1 MMTKNRPP
9 HVASAPGKSLLKST
23 PAGLLALLLLLVCAH
38 EPARAQ
44 AQKLPSPDKVVGEY
58 VKAVGGKKR
67 LAALRDV
74 TYEWAVRRGEADAG
88 TARTRLKTT
97 GALRTDFLLGE
108 GEWDAAANA
117 RTAWTRTRDGHLS
130 TLTDREAFAARL
142 QAQLEGAWF
151 ADYKKQKILART
163 VAREEVGGEAAY
175 AVEFAT
181 RTGARLRYWFGAT
194 SRLLLQSEDEARGL
208 RVRFADWR
216 ARPGSPLQTEP
227 HRMEVERRG
236 EPTLVLTLN
245 SASYNSGLAESLF
258 EPPADASLDIAAL
271 LRDLSKNQDETD
283 RRVND
288 YTFTQK
294 TTEREMD
301 DKGRVE
307 KEKVAVYEVYPMADY
322 GWVQKLVS
330 ENGAPLSPER
340 EAREQKRVAEELEKA
355 EREAPKLREKRE
367 RQRAERRA
375 KQKAKAEKAGDE
387 EAEGD
392 VGIATFLRTSELVS
406 PRRERFRERDV
417 IVFDFRPR
425 PGFKP
430 ADRGE
435 SIVSKLSGV
444 IWVDPVERQVMRLEG
459 RLVDSFK
466 MGGGLLASV
475 KPGSAFVFEQTRLAD
490 GVWLPRFS
498 QVNVSARVML
508 FAGLSINETH
518 EFSDYKRFSAK
529 SGDDKLDS
537 PKKEGEDSPQQKKDD
552 PPRAPQP

>member
-1 MMTKNRPP
+1 MMTKSMPP
-9 HVASAPGKSLLKST
+9 RVAPAHATTLLKST
-23 PAGLLALLLLLVCAH
+23 PTKIIALLLLLLCAQA
-38 EPARAQ
+38 PARAQ
-44 AQKLPSPDKVVGEY
+44 SQKLPSPDKVVGEY

-67 LAALRDV
+67 LAALRDA
-74 TYEWAVRRGEADAG
+74 TYDWAVRRGDADAG

-97 GALRTDFLLGE
+97 GALRTDFLLNE

-117 RTAWTRTRDGHLS
+117 RTAWTRTRDGHLR

-151 ADYKKQKILART
+151 GDYKKQKVLART
-163 VAREEVGGEAAY
+163 AAREEVAGESAY
-175 AVEFAT
+175 VVEFAT
-181 RTGARLRYWFGAT
+181 RAGARLRYWFGAT
-194 SRLLLQSEDEARGL
+194 SKLLLQSEDEERGL

-216 ARPGSPLQTEP
+216 ARTGSPLQVEP
-227 HRMEVERRG
+227 HRMEVERKG
-236 EPTLVLTLN
+236 EPALVLTLN
-245 SASYNSGLAESLF
+245 ASSYNSGLAESLF
-258 EPPADASLDIAAL
+258 EPPADASLDIPAL

-283 RRVND
+283 RRIND

-294 TTEREMD
+294 ITEREID
-301 DKGRVE
+301 DKGRLK

-330 ENGAPLSPER
+330 ENGAPLPPER
-340 EAREQKRVAEELEKA
+340 AAKEERRVGEELEKA
-355 EREAPKLREKRE
+355 EREGPKLKEKRE

-375 KQKAKAEKAGDE
+375 KRKAKAEKSGDE
-387 EAEGD
+387 EEED
-392 VGIATFLRTSELVS
+392 DIGIATFLRASVLVS
-406 PRRERFRERDV
+406 PRRERFRDRDV

-444 IWVDPVERQVMRLEG
+444 IWVDPSERQVMRLEG
-459 RLVDSFK
+459 RLVESFK

-508 FAGLSINETH
+508 FAGLSINETQ

-529 SGDDKLDS
+529 TGDDKLDS
-537 PKKEGEDSPQQKKDD
+537 PKKEGQDSPQQKEGEK
-552 PPRAPQP
+552 PPQP